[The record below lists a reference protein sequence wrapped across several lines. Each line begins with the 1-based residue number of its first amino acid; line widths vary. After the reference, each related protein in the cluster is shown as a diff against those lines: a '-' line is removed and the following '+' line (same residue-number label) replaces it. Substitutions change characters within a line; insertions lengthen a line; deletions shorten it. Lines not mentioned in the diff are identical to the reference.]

1 MNRASTVIVA
11 VLCSAVSF
19 ATCACPETP
28 GASTFEREHQVGN
41 FRNEPAERSS
51 DTLQIWTN
59 ASGAKEFCLDT
70 IGTNYHQCEVSGSL
84 TQKDGSLIFVDPETK
99 CSLELEMSGKDVSLK
114 VSKDWERF
122 GPCHRAY
129 CGQYT
134 SVESGLF
141 KRTR

>member
-1 MNRASTVIVA
+1 MNRASTILVA
-11 VLCSAVSF
+11 VLYSGVSF
-19 ATCACPETP
+19 AMGGCPETP
-28 GASTFEREHQVGN
+28 GASTFEREHQVSN
-41 FRNEPAERSS
+41 LRNEPVERSS

-59 ASGAKEFCLDT
+59 SSGVKEFCLDT

-84 TQKDGSLIFVDPETK
+84 TRKDGNLIFVDPETK
-99 CSLELEMSGKDVSLK
+99 CSLELKMSGKDLSLE

-122 GPCHRAY
+122 GPCHRPY

-141 KRTR
+141 KRAR